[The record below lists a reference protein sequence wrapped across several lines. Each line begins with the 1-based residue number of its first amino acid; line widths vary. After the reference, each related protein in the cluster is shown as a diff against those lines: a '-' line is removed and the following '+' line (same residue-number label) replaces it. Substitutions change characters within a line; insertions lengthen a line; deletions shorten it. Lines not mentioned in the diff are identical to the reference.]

1 MNIATGRV
9 ERQYYHDLEGFI
21 WILPWVFLQF
31 EGPRRTNRQLA
42 DWETSDF
49 EACRKQKSDLCT
61 SASRYSPTNS
71 WRSEWKGFAVYI
83 LTWVGVENAQR
94 FLHQQKGAP
103 IAPAPADV
111 FNAFCKVLHRC
122 SGMYPAIGDILRE
135 MSVTLPTSSS
145 SHPPE
150 HSVPPPPATRH
161 APENTFD
168 TLEKKAKASEPS

>member
-1 MNIATGRV
+1 MGRV

-21 WILPWVFLQF
+21 WILPWVFLKF

-49 EACRKQKSDLCT
+49 EACRKQKGDLCT

-103 IAPAPADV
+103 IAPALADV
-111 FNAFCKVLHRC
+111 FNAFCKVLL
-122 SGMYPAIGDILRE
+122 GDILRE

-145 SHPPE
+145 SHPLSILC
-150 HSVPPPPATRH
+150 HRHPPPAREH
-161 APENTFD
+161 V
-168 TLEKKAKASEPS
+168 